1 MERAQHVVSV
11 RHPRGTVLVLGTCMV
26 LSVSSP
32 GKDAEILT
40 DDENDRDPLHLV
52 VRIDG
57 DPARVTTLIV
67 HLLHEPCLDV
77 DLDSTAPVS

>member
-1 MERAQHVVSV
+1 MKRAQHVVSV
-11 RHPRGTVLVLGTCMV
+11 RHARGTVLVLGTCMV

-32 GKDAEILT
+32 GKDARLLT
-40 DDENDRDPLHLV
+40 DDEDYRDPLHLV

-57 DPARVTTLIV
+57 DPARVTTLV
-67 HLLHEPCLDV
+67 FHLLHEPCLGV